1 MASMD
6 PARATDL
13 QRGIRIEIISIAWMV
28 VEMAVSTGAGIAA
41 HSILLTAF
49 GIDSLIE
56 LVSGGILLWRLRIE
70 GAGGDLDRVEQA
82 EQRATWIVALTL
94 GLLCAYVLI
103 SSVYGLLIRSV
114 PASSWI
120 GIGVSAAAV
129 LVMPYLAVA
138 KRRISR
144 RINSDVLA
152 GDATNSI
159 TCAYMAGTVLVGLLL
174 NALFGWWWAENVAA
188 LLFLIWLVRE
198 TLEAFAEARESHKA
212 T

>member
-70 GAGGDLDRVEQA
+70 GAGGDLDRVERA

-103 SSVYGLLIRSV
+103 SSVYGLIIRSV

-144 RINSDVLA
+144 RINSDALV

-198 TLEAFAEARESHKA
+198 TLEAFAEAREGHKA